1 MNEPRVPAKKDRIDL
16 LGAGTLIAFSLLLGL
31 NQVMVKLVN
40 TGMNPV
46 FQAGLRSA
54 AAFVPILAWTLW
66 RRKRMSVNDGSLLP
80 GLMCGLLFAF
90 EFLFLFVALD
100 YTTVGRASVMFY
112 TMPVW
117 VAIAAHFLIPGES
130 LTRRRIAGLL
140 LAVAGVILALA
151 RNDHP
156 ATQHALA
163 GDLMAL
169 VAATGWAGIA
179 LSARVTRFANATIE
193 MQLLY
198 QLAVSAPVMLVLA
211 PAFGPVFR
219 EMTPF
224 LWGIFAFQ
232 VIAVTSVGFLV
243 WFHIL
248 KIYPTSDMASF
259 AFLAPL
265 FGVLFGWL
273 ILAEQL
279 TVSIVGALAL
289 VGAGIWLVN
298 RRPQGVPGA
307 QPAPMRTPAAN
318 TSAPPST
325 T

>member
-1 MNEPRVPAKKDRIDL
+1 MMSSSGPPVKKDRIDL
-16 LGAGTLIAFSLLLGL
+16 FGASTLIAFSLLLGL
-31 NQVMVKLVN
+31 NQVMMKVVN

-54 AAFVPILAWTLW
+54 AAFVPVLAWALL
-66 RRKRMSVNDGSLLP
+66 RRKRISVSDGSLLP
-80 GLMCGLLFAF
+80 GLLCGLLFAF
-90 EFLFLFVALD
+90 EFLLLFLALD
-100 YTTVGRASVMFY
+100 YTSVGRVSVMFY

-117 VAIAAHFLIPGES
+117 VAIAAHFLIPGER
-130 LTRRRIAGLL
+130 LTPRRISGLV
-140 LAVAGVILALA
+140 LAVGGVVLALA

-156 ATQHALA
+156 ASEYALA

-169 VAATGWAGIA
+169 IAATGWAAIA
-179 LSARVTRFANATIE
+179 ISARVTGLSRSSIE

-198 QLAVSAPVMLVLA
+198 QLAVSAPVLLLLA
-211 PAFGPVFR
+211 PLFGPVFR
-219 EMTPF
+219 EMSLP
-224 LWGIFAFQ
+224 LWGIFSFQ

-248 KIYPTSDMASF
+248 KIYPASDMASF
-259 AFLAPL
+259 AFLTPL

-273 ILAEQL
+273 ILSEQL
-279 TVSIVGALAL
+279 TLNVMGALVL

-298 RRPQGVPGA
+298 RRPRV
-307 QPAPMRTPAAN
+307 QPAPMRAPAAK